1 MIQRVTGT
9 EDECADDVAEAEQR
23 LDSIESYL
31 AGEQDTYDSLDDLGE
46 CETDG
51 IQARKAG
58 IVESENF
65 KSYIFG
71 KTFYTGR

>member
-9 EDECADDVAEAEQR
+9 EDECADDVAEAEEC

-46 CETDG
+46 CETPG

-58 IVESENF
+58 IVGGENF
-65 KSYIFG
+65 KAYMFN
-71 KTFYTGR
+71 KTFYSGR